1 MNMDDFLKNLSSKRW
16 PCLVLILL
24 VGIIAYH
31 NCLPNEMFWDD
42 DDFINNNRFIRDFHF
57 WPLWFSQNLVAGSY
71 LVSNY
76 WRPLLLIIFAAE
88 WQWWHNWVYGWH
100 AVAVGTHILAAIM
113 LYFLINR
120 LFARNVL
127 AFLTALIFVCH
138 PVHNE
143 AVVYVNSMG
152 DALAAFFVLS
162 SLLLYTRFRQSKKP
176 AWATRSYWGALLLF
190 PLALLSKE
198 TGFVLVGLLPLTDLL
213 LLTKA
218 KTFWGRAGQVLAAAW
233 PFIIMGVIYIILRGT
248 VLNFSNS
255 FNFYNE
261 NNAFTSHISIRL
273 MTFFKV
279 LVQYAGFLF
288 FPYQLRVEREF
299 PWAQSLMQWDVIAG
313 GLLAGLMIYA
323 AFKYWKTKPWVSFG
337 IGWFFIAIAPT
348 SNVLVPINSVIY
360 EHFLYMPMIGI
371 TLIVVYLALEWA
383 QKYNSIA
390 TLLKITAVIIT
401 VFCAINIHRNLDWRT
416 SIGFYEQLI
425 TYRPDDYRVINNLG
439 MEYANKGIHDKAL
452 TTYLKAIALDPKNPV
467 AYHNIAGTYRDTGHL
482 DLALENFH
490 KAVELN
496 PNFIFTYR
504 SLADMYWRLG
514 RYEECKEN
522 LLQILRLDPYD
533 EKTREALQMV
543 QEKIPPTHIN
553 P

>member
-1 MNMDDFLKNLSSKRW
+1 
-16 PCLVLILL
+16 
-24 VGIIAYH
+24 
-31 NCLPNEMFWDD
+31 
-42 DDFINNNRFIRDFHF
+42 
-57 WPLWFSQNLVAGSY
+57 
-71 LVSNY
+71 
-76 WRPLLLIIFAAE
+76 
-88 WQWWHNWVYGWH
+88 
-100 AVAVGTHILAAIM
+100 
-113 LYFLINR
+113 
-120 LFARNVL
+120 
-127 AFLTALIFVCH
+127 
-138 PVHNE
+138 
-143 AVVYVNSMG
+143 
-152 DALAAFFVLS
+152 
-162 SLLLYTRFRQSKKP
+162 
-176 AWATRSYWGALLLF
+176 
-190 PLALLSKE
+190 
-198 TGFVLVGLLPLTDLL
+198 
-213 LLTKA
+213 
-218 KTFWGRAGQVLAAAW
+218 
-233 PFIIMGVIYIILRGT
+233 
-248 VLNFSNS
+248 
-255 FNFYNE
+255 
-261 NNAFTSHISIRL
+261 